1 MDWIPETPVL
11 THLQQTVVDGYPRP
25 NLPLFRNSRSS
36 LCSSVFGAIFQELF
50 DFEGDM
56 RLTYTVW
63 LQARAWRVEIC
74 QTTLKP
80 WSDWIELGRPTG
92 GKSLVKALTITF
104 ALIFLKG
111 MASGN
116 LLDAHMMVIKY
127 WCPDLFLG
135 SGFNNQQW
143 FCWMALERL
152 AVTVTVLLEWFD
164 SVSQPSNRV
173 WNDLQYYATTFLRLS
188 H

>member
-1 MDWIPETPVL
+1 MDWILETPVL
-11 THLQQTVVDGYPRP
+11 TQLPQTVVDGYPRHH
-25 NLPLFRNSRSS
+25 LPLFRNNRSS
-36 LCSSVFGAIFQELF
+36 SCSSVFGAIFRELF

-63 LQARAWRVEIC
+63 LQARAWRFEIC
-74 QTTLKP
+74 HTTLEP

-92 GKSLVKALTITF
+92 VKSLVKALTMTF

-111 MASGN
+111 TASGN

-135 SGFNNQQW
+135 SGSQESTMILLLDGSWRAGSGCNGTFGTIW
-143 FCWMALERL
+143 FGLKAI
-152 AVTVTVLLEWFD
+152 
-164 SVSQPSNRV
+164 
-173 WNDLQYYATTFLRLS
+173 
-188 H
+188 